1 MKTLATN
8 KIAYRDYII
17 VDKVEA
23 GLVLTG
29 AEVKSIVAGQLSLK
43 ESYIRYEKSELFLWN
58 AHVSKYKFSSIEN
71 DEYRSRKIL
80 LHKNEI
86 ERLTFDSKKKGLT
99 IIPLSVY
106 LSNRGKIK
114 IEIALARGKKKFD
127 KREDEVKK
135 DQIREIQ
142 KKIKE
147 KGRM

>member
-8 KIAYRDYII
+8 KIAFRDYII
-17 VDKVEA
+17 VDKIEA

-29 AEVKSIVAGQLSLK
+29 SEVKSIVLGQLSLK
-43 ESYIRYEKSELFLWN
+43 ESYIRYDKEELFLWN
-58 AHVSKYKFSSIEN
+58 AHVPKYKFSSGAH
-71 DEYRSRKIL
+71 DEYRARKIL
-80 LHKNEI
+80 LHKNQI
-86 ERLTFDSKKKGLT
+86 DRLYFDSKRKGLT

-106 LSNRGKIK
+106 LSKRGKIK

-147 KGRM
+147 RGKV